1 VIVGDR
7 EAGCARGNYLLAG
20 YQCREIVPKARA
32 NMMMVK
38 AKARARAQG
47 TREGD
52 KDRLKDTCRLSAG
65 EGSGRFMTGR
75 WRSIRD
81 G

>member
-7 EAGCARGNYLLAG
+7 EAGCAQGNYLLAG

-52 KDRLKDTCRLSAG
+52 KDR
-65 EGSGRFMTGR
+65 
-75 WRSIRD
+75 
-81 G
+81 